1 MSKKNRPT
9 IGRTLNPSI
18 LSRFDS
24 SSASGDRVEQI
35 FKLSTGR
42 QATFI
47 EEVIPPNQ
55 VESYTFVDQ
64 HNNGRDQTSLTPKSL
79 KSIRST
85 IKHQQFYPAIG
96 VRRAIGKIEIL
107 DGSRRRA
114 SAILENVGLRVLVTD
129 QEISVQE
136 AQNLAKDVQTALQHS
151 IREIGL
157 RLMRMKN
164 DGMSQK
170 DIAAKEGLSQAKV
183 TRALQ
188 AASAPEELV
197 ALFPVPSELTFSDYK
212 TLCTIGDEMGNKNL
226 EFDQLIQN
234 ISPEINDI
242 LSIEEMAEDEVKNK
256 ILRLI
261 TKEASLLT
269 DKGSKDKSVVTELWK
284 FEDKDRFARKRV
296 KGRAFSYEFNRLSKE
311 LQEELDRII
320 GHILRKSLDK
330 KPKP

>member
-1 MSKKNRPT
+1 
-9 IGRTLNPSI
+9 
-18 LSRFDS
+18 
-24 SSASGDRVEQI
+24 
-35 FKLSTGR
+35 
-42 QATFI
+42 
-47 EEVIPPNQ
+47 
-55 VESYTFVDQ
+55 
-64 HNNGRDQTSLTPKSL
+64 GRDQASLTPKSL

-96 VRRAIGKIEIL
+96 VRRGTGKIEIL

-197 ALFPVPSELTFSDYK
+197 ALFPVQSELTFSDYK
-212 TLCTIGDEMGNKNL
+212 TLCAVGDEMGNKNL

-311 LQEELDRII
+311 LQEELDRMI

>member
-1 MSKKNRPT
+1 
-9 IGRTLNPSI
+9 
-18 LSRFDS
+18 
-24 SSASGDRVEQI
+24 
-35 FKLSTGR
+35 
-42 QATFI
+42 
-47 EEVIPPNQ
+47 
-55 VESYTFVDQ
+55 
-64 HNNGRDQTSLTPKSL
+64 
-79 KSIRST
+79 
-85 IKHQQFYPAIG
+85 
-96 VRRAIGKIEIL
+96 
-107 DGSRRRA
+107 
-114 SAILENVGLRVLVTD
+114 
-129 QEISVQE
+129 
-136 AQNLAKDVQTALQHS
+136 
-151 IREIGL
+151 
-157 RLMRMKN
+157 
-164 DGMSQK
+164 
-170 DIAAKEGLSQAKV
+170 V

-197 ALFPVPSELTFSDYK
+197 ALFPVQSELTFSDYK
-212 TLCTIGDEMGNKNL
+212 TLCAVGDEMGNKNL

-311 LQEELDRII
+311 LQEELDRMI

>member
-1 MSKKNRPT
+1 
-9 IGRTLNPSI
+9 
-18 LSRFDS
+18 
-24 SSASGDRVEQI
+24 
-35 FKLSTGR
+35 
-42 QATFI
+42 
-47 EEVIPPNQ
+47 
-55 VESYTFVDQ
+55 
-64 HNNGRDQTSLTPKSL
+64 
-79 KSIRST
+79 
-85 IKHQQFYPAIG
+85 
-96 VRRAIGKIEIL
+96 
-107 DGSRRRA
+107 
-114 SAILENVGLRVLVTD
+114 
-129 QEISVQE
+129 
-136 AQNLAKDVQTALQHS
+136 KDVQTALQHS

-197 ALFPVPSELTFSDYK
+197 ALFPVQSELTFSDYQ
-212 TLCTIGDEMGNKNL
+212 TLCAVGDQMGNKNL

-269 DKGSKDKSVVTELWK
+269 DKGSK
-284 FEDKDRFARKRV
+284 
-296 KGRAFSYEFNRLSKE
+296 
-311 LQEELDRII
+311 
-320 GHILRKSLDK
+320 
-330 KPKP
+330 